1 MRHRVQ
7 RLLRIA
13 AVAAAALLANAC
25 GDSGSPTQPFPPAP
39 TPTQSAAIAGA
50 WTGTY
55 RGVSYEC
62 EALAEATF
70 DENRGSVVGSIRV
83 SAPCANEFFF
93 QGTFQENT
101 LDGVLV
107 DAEGFNSS
115 VRGTVSGAT
124 LEIPLNA
131 GWLGTSRMNFHR

>member
-7 RLLRIA
+7 RLLRIV
-13 AVAAAALLANAC
+13 AVAAAVLVTSAC

-55 RGVSYEC
+55 RNVSYEC

-70 DENRGSVVGSIRV
+70 DENRGSVWGRIRV

-93 QGTFQENT
+93 QGTFRENT
-101 LDGVLV
+101 LDGVFV
-107 DAEGFNSS
+107 DIEGFNSNG
-115 VRGTVSGAT
+115 RGTVSGAT
-124 LEIPLNA
+124 LEIHLNA
-131 GWLGTSRMNFHR
+131 GWLGSIRMNFHR